1 PAPRSGAGVER
12 REAVIE
18 KVDRRPLHDRA
29 RDREPL
35 ALPTGDIGPTLV
47 DRRLE
52 LAGHRRDEIPSLRDL
67 KRTPELRVGGALV
80 AEAEV
85 LRDRALEEIR
95 GLRNEPD
102 ACPEPIERLLAHV
115 EAVDKDDARRDVKAP
130 RHEAH
135 DRALSGAGP
144 ADDRRGP
151 SWPRLE
157 RQAVQNGTLAVR
169 VREGHVRERDEPGE
183 LLRRN

>member
-1 PAPRSGAGVER
+1 GLEGHSQSRIGAGVER

-18 KVDRRPLHDRA
+18 EVDRRPLHDGA

-35 ALPTGDIGPTLV
+35 ALPTRHIGPTLV

-52 LAGHRRDEIPSLRDL
+52 LAGHRRNEVPSLRDL
-67 KRTPELRVGGALV
+67 ERTPKLRVGGALV

-85 LRDRALEEIR
+85 LRDRALEEIC

-115 EAVDKDDARRDVKAP
+115 EAVD
-130 RHEAH
+130 
-135 DRALSGAGP
+135 
-144 ADDRRGP
+144 
-151 SWPRLE
+151 
-157 RQAVQNGTLAVR
+157 
-169 VREGHVRERDEPGE
+169 
-183 LLRRN
+183 